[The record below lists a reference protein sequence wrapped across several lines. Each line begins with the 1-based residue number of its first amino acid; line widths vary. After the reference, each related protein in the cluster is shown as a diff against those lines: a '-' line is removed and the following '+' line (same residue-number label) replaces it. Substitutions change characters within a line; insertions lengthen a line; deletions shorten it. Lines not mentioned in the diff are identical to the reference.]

1 MDDALRNA
9 ELLQMIR
16 AKVRQNLMK
25 SAAFNELSA
34 EKRAEIAHHTVNAM
48 HYILGGAD
56 GTSRPN
62 SVTVVGPAPIARELA
77 EKQRPDDPAGDT
89 ASGRLGES
97 GAVAAQQGSG
107 ALADLVNRVDFP
119 AFVAGLIDGVF
130 NAIVHSSIKQME
142 AYGEL
147 VKNISKSVDQYM
159 KDNVTENNARDYLTE
174 RYPDHLELD
183 ISAEKPRLR
192 ARQGRNENETPDFA
206 GDLGLREPL
215 TSLDDDAIE
224 NELVPAARRRIAL
237 DRQQLLATM
246 VMMGVNRLVVTKGTI
261 EASVL
266 FELST
271 RDEVK
276 RKFARRTTSDWERQS
291 NTQWERGG
299 GWFSSWYAKGNVEDT
314 AKFSVS
320 TTRSEDSTAK
330 VDLHARLGGKV
341 NVEFRSDYFPME
353 KMVDVYQINQIRAKT
368 PTGAQTPEGVP
379 GKTAAAPTPR
389 EAAPARV

>member
-1 MDDALRNA
+1 MNDALRNS
-9 ELLQMIR
+9 ELLPLIR
-16 AKVRQNLMK
+16 AQVRKNLMF
-25 SAAFNELSA
+25 SPAYNQLPP
-34 EKRAEIAHHTVNAM
+34 EKRAEIAYHTVNAM

-56 GTSRPN
+56 GNTRPEA
-62 SVTVVGPAPIARELA
+62 VTVVGPAPIARELA
-77 EKQRPDDPAGDT
+77 EQQKRYDPAGDT
-89 ASGRLGES
+89 ASSRFAES
-97 GAVAAQQGSG
+97 GAVAAQQGAE

-119 AFVAGLIDGVF
+119 SFVAGLIDGVF

-147 VKNISKSVDQYM
+147 VKNVSKSVDQYM

-174 RYPDHLELD
+174 RYPNHLELD
-183 ISAEKPRLR
+183 IDGEKPRLR
-192 ARQGRNENETPDFA
+192 AREGRNEDEMPDFA
-206 GDLGLREPL
+206 GDLGLRNPV

-224 NELVPAARRRIAL
+224 KEIVPAARRRIAL

-276 RKFARRTTSDWERQS
+276 RKFAQKTTSDWERQQ
-291 NTQWERGG
+291 NRQWERGG
-299 GWFSSWYAKGNVEDT
+299 GWFSSWYSKGTVQDT
-314 AKFSVS
+314 AKFNVT

-330 VDLHARLGGKV
+330 VDLHAKLGGKV
-341 NVEFRSDYFPME
+341 NVEFKSDYFPME
-353 KMVDVYQINQIRAKT
+353 KMIDVYQINQVRSKT
-368 PTGAQTPEGVP
+368 PTGTQPAQAG
-379 GKTAAAPTPR
+379 
-389 EAAPARV
+389 APANAPVTPSREVASVRS